1 MLRKTILF
9 DLNHNEMLTLDDDFS
24 DFIKVLHNLNF
35 KIEKN
40 ETKDL
45 TKKVFENIEVLVLG
59 NPIDDYF
66 SNIEIKE
73 ITNFVRLGGSLLLVS
88 EYGADYLQKT
98 NLNDIAKN
106 FGFLFEKN
114 LIKEENPKN
123 HNCSSILHIHEFPEA
138 GFLNGLREVVI
149 GGTCSLYLKKG
160 ANVLLETNKL
170 NNWSE
175 IYNNSLEEWEKD
187 KEQAHIIAA
196 YAKFGQGKVIALGD
210 IDIFCSDDNIGINSL
225 DNQKFLQN
233 VFSWLIEPVKKSDV
247 NSFILDQM
255 GELQNGV
262 KQIQSTINNIIETM
276 SILERRLTNIEEN
289 SEDLDNPTAVKIP
302 RDIKSVEKEGAD

>member
-1 MLRKTILF
+1 MQRKTILF
-9 DLNHNEMLTLDDDFS
+9 DLNHNEMLTLDNDFS
-24 DFIKVLHNLNF
+24 DFLKLLHNLNF

-40 ETKDL
+40 ENKDL
-45 TKKVFENIEVLVLG
+45 TKKVLENIDVLILG

-73 ITNFVRLGGSLLLVS
+73 IVNFVRLGGSLLLVS

-98 NLNDIAKN
+98 NLNDIAN
-106 FGFLFEKN
+106 HFGFLFEKN
-114 LIKEENPKN
+114 LIKEQNPKN
-123 HNCSSILHIHEFPEA
+123 QNCSSILHIHEFPEVD
-138 GFLNGLREVVI
+138 FLNGLREVVI

-160 ANVLLETNKL
+160 AKVLLETSKL

-187 KEQAHIIAA
+187 KEQLHIIAA

-210 IDIFCSDDNIGINSL
+210 IDIFCNDDNIGINSL
-225 DNQKFLQN
+225 DNQKFLHN
-233 VFSWLIEPVKKSDV
+233 SLSWLVEPVKKSDV
-247 NSFILDQM
+247 NSFILDQI

-262 KQIQSTINNIIETM
+262 KNIQTTINNLIETM
-276 SILERRLTNIEEN
+276 SILEKRLTNIEGN
-289 SEDLDNPTAVKIP
+289 SENLEKTTDAQTS
-302 RDIKSVEKEGAD
+302 RDQESV

>member
-1 MLRKTILF
+1 
-9 DLNHNEMLTLDDDFS
+9 MLTLDNDFS
-24 DFIKVLHNLNF
+24 DFLKLLHNLNF

-40 ETKDL
+40 ENKDL
-45 TKKVFENIEVLVLG
+45 TKKVLENIDVLILG

-73 ITNFVRLGGSLLLVS
+73 IVNFVRLGGSLLLVS

-98 NLNDIAKN
+98 NLNDIAN
-106 FGFLFEKN
+106 HFGFLFEKN

-123 HNCSSILHIHEFPEA
+123 HNCSSILHIHEFPETD
-138 GFLNGLREVVI
+138 FLNGLREVVI

-160 ANVLLETNKL
+160 ASALLETNKL

-187 KEQAHIIAA
+187 EEQQHIIAA

-225 DNQKFLQN
+225 DNQKFLHN
-233 VFSWLIEPVKKSDV
+233 ILSWLVEPVKKSDV
-247 NSFILDQM
+247 NSFILDQI

-262 KQIQSTINNIIETM
+262 KNIQTTINNLIETM
-276 SILERRLTNIEEN
+276 SILEKRLTNIEEY
-289 SEDLDNPTAVKIP
+289 SENLEETIDTKISRDLE
-302 RDIKSVEKEGAD
+302 SV

>member
-1 MLRKTILF
+1 MQKTILF
-9 DLNHNEMLTLDDDFS
+9 DLNHNEMLTLDNDFS
-24 DFIKVLHNLNF
+24 DFLKLLRNLNF

-45 TKKVFENIEVLVLG
+45 TKKVFENIDILVLG

-73 ITNFVRLGGSLLLVS
+73 IVNFVRLGGSLILVS

-98 NLNDIAKN
+98 NLNDIAN
-106 FGFLFEKN
+106 HFGFSFEKN
-114 LIKEENPKN
+114 LIKEQNPKN
-123 HNCSSILHIHEFPEA
+123 QNCSSILHIHEFPEV

-160 ANVLLETNKL
+160 AKPLLETSKL
-170 NNWSE
+170 NIWSE

-187 KEQAHIIAA
+187 KEQQHIIAA
-196 YAKFGQGKVIALGD
+196 YTKFGQGKAIALGD
-210 IDIFCSDDNIGINSL
+210 IDIFCSDNNIGINSL
-225 DNQKFLQN
+225 DNQKFLHN
-233 VFSWLIEPVKKSDV
+233 VFTWLIEPIKKSDV
-247 NSFILDQM
+247 NNFILKQM

-262 KQIQSTINNIIETM
+262 KEIQNTINNLIETM
-276 SILERRLTNIEEN
+276 SLLERRITYLEEN
-289 SEDLDNPTAVKIP
+289 SDNSEETTDVQISRGQEPV
-302 RDIKSVEKEGAD
+302 

>member
-1 MLRKTILF
+1 MQRKIILF
-9 DLNHNEMLTLDDDFS
+9 DLAHNEMLTLEQDFS
-24 DFIKVLHNLNF
+24 DFLKLLQNLNF

-40 ETKDL
+40 ENKDL
-45 TKKVFENIEVLVLG
+45 TKKVLENVDVLILG

-73 ITNFVRLGGSLLLVS
+73 IVDFVRLGGSILIVS

-98 NLNDIAKN
+98 NLNDITN
-106 FGFLFEKN
+106 HFGFLFEKN
-114 LIKEENPKN
+114 LIKEQNPKN
-123 HNCSSILHIHEFPEA
+123 QNCSSILHIHEFPEVD
-138 GFLNGLREVVI
+138 FLNGIREVVI

-160 ANVLLETNKL
+160 AGALLETNKL

-187 KEQAHIIAA
+187 KEQQHVIAA

-225 DNQKFLQN
+225 DNQKFLYN
-233 VFSWLIEPVKKSDV
+233 IFSWLVEPVKKSDV
-247 NSFILDQM
+247 NSFILDQI

-262 KQIQSTINNIIETM
+262 KGIQNTINNIIETM
-276 SILERRLTNIEEN
+276 SILEKRLTNIEEN
-289 SEDLDNPTAVKIP
+289 SEKLEETTDAKKSRDLE
-302 RDIKSVEKEGAD
+302 SV

>member
-1 MLRKTILF
+1 MQSKVILI
-9 DLNHNEMLTLDDDFS
+9 DLSHGEMLTLDDDFS
-24 DFIKVLHNLNF
+24 DFLKLLHNLNF

-40 ETKDL
+40 DNKDL
-45 TKKVFENIEVLVLG
+45 TKKVLNNIDVLILG

-73 ITNFVRLGGSLLLVS
+73 IVNFVRLGGSLLLVS

-98 NLNDIAKN
+98 NLNDISTH

-123 HNCSSILHIHEFPEA
+123 HNCSSILHIHEFPETD
-138 GFLNGLREVVI
+138 FLNGLREVVI

-160 ANVLLETNKL
+160 ASALLETNKL

-175 IYNNSLEEWEKD
+175 IYNNSSEEWEKD
-187 KEQAHIIAA
+187 KEQQHIIAA
-196 YAKFGQGKVIALGD
+196 YAKFGQGKVIAFGD

-225 DNQKFLQN
+225 DNQKFLN
-233 VFSWLIEPVKKSDV
+233 NIFSWLVEPVKKSDV
-247 NSFILDQM
+247 NSFILEQI
-255 GELQNGV
+255 GGLQNGV
-262 KQIQSTINNIIETM
+262 KNIQTTINNIIETM
-276 SILERRLTNIEEN
+276 SILEKRLTNIEEN
-289 SEDLDNPTAVKIP
+289 SENLEETTDAQTSRDLE
-302 RDIKSVEKEGAD
+302 SV